1 MYTLEFGAEGLCGG
15 AAALYFAALL
25 LAPGG
30 WFGTAPLAALKA
42 APALLLAAHAARGRA
57 CATRRRMGALGLLLA
72 SLADAL
78 LELETADNGLFVA
91 GLAAFLASH
100 LCYLVALPALPLWA
114 QPPSLKGGLKGGGGA
129 PVYFGATAP
138 RPSALALAAECAPK
152 EAFAAYGALLLCV
165 LLPHIGEGFL
175 RAAVVA
181 YAAVLAAMGAVA
193 CGCARAAD
201 EAAGGRPE
209 AASAARLGAWGSV
222 LFVASDSLLAID
234 RFVAPLPMARWAVMT
249 TYLAAQAL
257 LADSF
262 ALAPPR

>member
-1 MYTLEFGAEGLCGG
+1 MGAPASMLKRRV
-15 AAALYFAALL
+15 
-25 LAPGG
+25 
-30 WFGTAPLAALKA
+30 THVSHPLACAL
-42 APALLLAAHAARGRA
+42 PPSHDSHCPHFVIAAHYRY
-57 CATRRRMGALGLLLA
+57 CPTIM
-72 SLADAL
+72 
-78 LELETADNGLFVA
+78 
-91 GLAAFLASH
+91 
-100 LCYLVALPALPLWA
+100 
-114 QPPSLKGGLKGGGGA
+114 
-129 PVYFGATAP
+129 
-138 RPSALALAAECAPK
+138 ALAAECAPK